1 MKITIKYF
9 AGLRDITG
17 KELEKVDL
25 PEKMKIADLISMLYE
40 KYPEMKKSAD
50 IVVARNRQYAEE
62 DEEIEEGDEIALL
75 PPVSGG

>member
-17 KELEKVDL
+17 KEFEKIDVR
-25 PEKMKIADLISMLYE
+25 EKMKIGELLALLSQ
-40 KYPEMKKSAD
+40 KYPEIKKSGD
-50 IVVARNRQYAEE
+50 IVVARNREYVDEN
-62 DEEIEEGDEIALL
+62 EEIEDGDEIALL